1 MVLNFLVRTAV
12 AKGGVES
19 VVESMFSVVETDTP
33 SSRGILKQE
42 RLEDERFVA
51 LYGMLVTVIVTLW
64 SGFLWPSGQG
74 DCDPLVREAL
84 SLYSSQYKM
93 EGNKDL
99 IRRSEK
105 IKNYIISEAVDTL
118 VKKPI
123 KFPWI
128 VEK

>member
-1 MVLNFLVRTAV
+1 M
-12 AKGGVES
+12 
-19 VVESMFSVVETDTP
+19 
-33 SSRGILKQE
+33 
-42 RLEDERFVA
+42 VA
-51 LYGMLVTVIVTLW
+51 LNGKYLVHR
-64 SGFLWPSGQG
+64 

-84 SLYSSQYKM
+84 SLYSSLYKM

-118 VKKPI
+118 VKKPV
-123 KFPWI
+123 KFPLM